1 MIFPAR
7 IIDMSYKTSFFGRTF
22 FYLSEFFL
30 IIITE
35 LFIDDLEVRQINE
48 EKNEKK
54 Y

>member
-7 IIDMSYKTSFFGRTF
+7 IIDLSYKTSFFGRAF
-22 FYLSEFFL
+22 FYLPEFFL

-35 LFIDDLEVRQINE
+35 LFIDELEVRQINE
-48 EKNEKK
+48 ENNEKK